1 MDINNK
7 QTESNGSRTA
17 SAFGDTGKKG
27 NIFLF
32 LITLCK
38 KTIIVQNFFT
48 TKLTKDIIISDR
60 DRAATFICALIFLGP
75 DQCAD

>member
-7 QTESNGSRTA
+7 QAESNGRRTA
-17 SAFGDTGKKG
+17 STFGDTGKKG

-38 KTIIVQNFFT
+38 KTMIGHNVFT
-48 TKLTKDIIISDR
+48 TTLTKDIIFFFSQIEIGLLLL
-60 DRAATFICALIFLGP
+60 FAL
-75 DQCAD
+75 